1 MDYHTAQ
8 KLTSQITLRDE
19 IMKNLFNMISSL
31 VILITVSSMQ
41 TITISPESLRLAS
54 ETYEIELHDIKNNDE
69 ACYSSSYTVTNMS
82 ETDAAQSMHH
92 FYPQGSGTAILIYQ
106 DPALLVP
113 LETRTYHLDEITG
126 LPIDFIGHVLVE
138 SNQPITGEVLPF
150 PPCDI
155 SVDAPSNVKTNIIYT
170 FTANITPEEASVPIT
185 YTWYATD
192 LQPVTHSSGVS
203 DSVELS
209 WTTSG
214 WKQIRVTTKNSRG
227 SATIYINLWIT
238 DAEQIYLP
246 ITMG

>member
-1 MDYHTAQ
+1 
-8 KLTSQITLRDE
+8 
-19 IMKNLFNMISSL
+19 MKHLFHMISSL
-31 VILITVSSMQ
+31 IILITASSMQ
-41 TITISPESLRLAS
+41 TITISPESIRLPS
-54 ETYEIELHDIKNNDE
+54 ENYEIELHGLQNDE
-69 ACYSSSYTVTNMS
+69 TCYSSSYAVTNMS
-82 ETDAAQSMHH
+82 ETDAAQSTHH

-126 LPIDFIGHVLVE
+126 LPLDFYGYVLVE

-155 SVDAPSNVKTNIIYT
+155 SVDAPSNVKTNILYT
-170 FTANITPEEASVPIT
+170 FTANITPEEAAVPIT
-185 YTWYATD
+185 YIWYATD

-214 WKQIRVTTKNSRG
+214 WKQIRVYAKNSRG
-227 SATIYINLWIT
+227 SATIYIYLWIT